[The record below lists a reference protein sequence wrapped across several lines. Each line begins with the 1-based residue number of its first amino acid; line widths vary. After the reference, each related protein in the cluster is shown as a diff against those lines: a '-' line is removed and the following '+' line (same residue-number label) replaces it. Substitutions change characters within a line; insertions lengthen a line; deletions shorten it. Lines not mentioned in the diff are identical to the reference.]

1 MAEESDSE
9 KGGEAMRLV
18 LSSQVWNYLGW
29 LARNTVLGKDEKEV
43 AKQVLTD
50 RLAEM
55 RQEDYRDGQKQ

>member
-1 MAEESDSE
+1 MAEETVPE

>member
-1 MAEESDSE
+1 MAEETEPD
-9 KGGEAMRLV
+9 KGGEAIRLV